1 MKKRIAV
8 LFGTALLAG
17 MMTACGGDT
26 AETTAAATTAAETAA
41 ETEAAAEETE
51 AAAEETEAA
60 AEIVAPAEDV
70 AMQYISIEDAKA
82 DIGADGYT
90 FFDVRKAAD
99 YETGHIPGA
108 VSADMDAAK
117 EGDFEAGVAT
127 MQAATDGLDDN
138 LVIICYSGKKYAQAT
153 TNVLSAI
160 GYDMSKVY
168 TLEGGMTAWSETY
181 PDDVETGAPA
191 AEEAAAEIVAPA
203 EDVAMQYVSAED
215 AAGLLNT
222 EGTTI
227 FDVRKAEDYAAGHIP
242 GAVSVDMDAAKEG
255 DFEAGVANM
264 QPAVEGLNDDLIL
277 VCYSGKRY
285 AQAATNVLSALGYD
299 MSKVYTLE
307 GGMEAWNEAQPDN
320 LETAE

>member
-70 AMQYISIEDAKA
+70 AMQY
-82 DIGADGYT
+82 
-90 FFDVRKAAD
+90 
-99 YETGHIPGA
+99 
-108 VSADMDAAK
+108 
-117 EGDFEAGVAT
+117 
-127 MQAATDGLDDN
+127 
-138 LVIICYSGKKYAQAT
+138 
-153 TNVLSAI
+153 
-160 GYDMSKVY
+160 
-168 TLEGGMTAWSETY
+168 
-181 PDDVETGAPA
+181 
-191 AEEAAAEIVAPA
+191 
-203 EDVAMQYVSAED
+203 VSAED

-242 GAVSVDMDAAKEG
+242 GAINIDVLQP
-255 DFEAGVANM
+255 DFESNCIKRLSKDHTI
-264 QPAVEGLNDDLIL
+264 AVY
-277 VCYSGKRY
+277 CRSGKRSKKA
-285 AQAATNVLSALGYD
+285 AQILSKQHFQVIELNDGFLGWTQK
-299 MSKVYTLE
+299 SKPVSLE
-307 GGMEAWNEAQPDN
+307 
-320 LETAE
+320 